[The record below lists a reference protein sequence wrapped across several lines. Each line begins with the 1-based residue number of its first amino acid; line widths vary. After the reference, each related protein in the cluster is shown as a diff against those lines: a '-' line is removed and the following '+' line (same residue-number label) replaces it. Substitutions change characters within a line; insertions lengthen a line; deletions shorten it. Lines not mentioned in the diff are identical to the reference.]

1 MWLSVS
7 SLENIEPYIRG
18 SIQDE
23 QNTQSNLAIF
33 MVIFM
38 VCAMEVVFV
47 KIVTAITEEFG
58 TGVESE
64 SEDSLNNN
72 HEIPYME
79 RSSVA
84 RWFDM
89 ED

>member
-1 MWLSVS
+1 MWLSLS
-7 SLENIEPYIRG
+7 SLENIEPYISG

-23 QNTQSNLAIF
+23 QINTQSNLAIF

-58 TGVESE
+58 GGE

>member
-1 MWLSVS
+1 MWLALS
-7 SLENIEPYIRG
+7 SLENIEPYIKG
-18 SIQDE
+18 SIEDDP
-23 QNTQSNLAIF
+23 NTQSNLAIF

-38 VCAMEVVFV
+38 VCAIEVVFV
-47 KIVTAITEEFG
+47 KIVTAITEEYG
-58 TGVESE
+58 GGE

-72 HEIPYME
+72 HGTSYME